1 MANLGITLILIT
13 LGISTLT
20 LIILIVTC
28 IARKYKL
35 SDKNKER
42 CLKLKQKFFFN
53 PLLRF
58 TYLNT
63 LKWSM
68 LSFVAFTTLKG
79 SDSSVAIGVV
89 IFIVIVALPFF
100 FAEVL
105 HKNKDNL
112 NEENMK
118 KTIGTLYDGLRVS
131 SVRDTKNVWWY
142 PVVFML
148 RRVLFIVITVA
159 MFDYP
164 TLQMAA
170 HQVLTLLYI
179 KYLCTDNLFESK
191 RRQRVEVASEFICM
205 IACIFLQ

>member
-1 MANLGITLILIT
+1 MANLGITLIIIT

-28 IARKYKL
+28 IARKYSL

-58 TYLNT
+58 TFLNT
-63 LKWSM
+63 LKWSL
-68 LSFVAFTTLKG
+68 LSLVAFTTLKG

-89 IFIVIVALPFF
+89 IFLVLLALPFF
-100 FAEVL
+100 FAKVV

-112 NEENMK
+112 KKENMK

-131 SVRDTKNVWWY
+131 TEKKINPIWWY
-142 PVVFML
+142 PVAFML
-148 RRVLFIVITVA
+148 RRILFIVITVA
-159 MFDYP
+159 MFEYP
-164 TLQMAA
+164 SLQMAA
-170 HQVLTLLYI
+170 H
-179 KYLCTDNLFESK
+179 
-191 RRQRVEVASEFICM
+191 
-205 IACIFLQ
+205 